1 MSLLPFIES
10 HNPRVTTLGQDKAFL
25 EKLGPR
31 IRKIRKEEITP
42 ELIQNLSSQ
51 LDAIYDKLAAE
62 GKLTDKI
69 DTILIDLESDA
80 MLLEQ
85 KIEDKNLDKEFFK
98 TILSLGQK
106 ISKFARSMRFIISYI
121 VVDNI
126 DPPPFW

>member
-1 MSLLPFIES
+1 
-10 HNPRVTTLGQDKAFL
+10 
-25 EKLGPR
+25 
-31 IRKIRKEEITP
+31 
-42 ELIQNLSSQ
+42 
-51 LDAIYDKLAAE
+51 
-62 GKLTDKI
+62 
-69 DTILIDLESDA
+69 

-85 KIEDKNLDKEFFK
+85 KIDDKNLDKEFFK